1 MNASLPYTPAA
12 SQTILVVNDDAAH
25 RQLTRECLEKEGYR
39 ILEAGDGEAG
49 LQVLR
54 NKKVDLALLDVTMPG
69 RDGYSICREI
79 RSDPSLAGISVIMVT
94 GAEDL
99 GAVHRVFSANADDFV
114 TKQMYWSLLP
124 YRVRFVLRRRDDASA
139 LRDAL
144 AKSKAAEEARAQFLA
159 GMGHELRTP
168 LNAIIGFSE
177 IIATD
182 ALGRDGAKK
191 YPEYGGY
198 ILDGGKRLLTM
209 INAVLDMV
217 KLQDKKLVLHLDSID
232 VSSVLDSVSAKLKNL
247 CDIAG
252 HSLEIRCKD
261 NLPCVNADPVR
272 LGQIVENLAS
282 NAVKFTPRG
291 GKIEVSALD
300 SSDGGVIIEI
310 SDTGIGMSAAAI
322 EVATQSFRQVDGSLS
337 RRHEGAG
344 LGLSIALALT
354 ELHAGSLSIESEE
367 GAGTVVTVHLPS
379 AEAMQAGQNE
389 LRCAG

>member
-1 MNASLPYTPAA
+1 MNARLPHTSAP
-12 SQTILVVNDDAAH
+12 SRTILVVDDDEAYN
-25 RQLTRECLEKEGYR
+25 LLMRECLEKEGYK

-54 NKKVDLALLDVTMPG
+54 NQNVDLVLLDVMMPG

-79 RSDPSLAGISVIMVT
+79 RADPSLAGTFVIMVT

-99 GAVHRVFSANADDFV
+99 DAVHRVFSANADDFV
-114 TKQMYWSLLP
+114 TKQMYWALLP
-124 YRVRFVLRRRDDASA
+124 YRVRFVLRRRDDAGA

-159 GMGHELRTP
+159 AMGHELRTP

-191 YPEYGGY
+191 HPEYGGY

-209 INAVLDMV
+209 INAVLDLV
-217 KLQDKKLVLHLDSID
+217 KLQDKKLVLRLDSVDI
-232 VSSVLDSVSAKLKNL
+232 SSVLDSVSTKLKNL
-247 CDIAG
+247 CDAAG

-261 NLPCVNADPVR
+261 NLPRVSADSIR
-272 LGQIVENLAS
+272 LGQIVEHLAS
-282 NAVKFTPRG
+282 NAVKFTPDG
-291 GKIEVSALD
+291 GKIEVCALHSPD
-300 SSDGGVIIEI
+300 DGVDIKI

-354 ELHAGSLSIESEE
+354 ELHAGTLSIESEE
-367 GAGTVVTVHLPS
+367 GQGTVVTVHLPS
-379 AEAMQAGQNE
+379 AEAMQAGLHE
-389 LRCAG
+389 PRRAG